1 MEQYFVNVSKTK
13 KQDHTIMLTI
23 VIYLLKYRI
32 MVVHNDELV
41 MHVFQ
46 IAPYVLNNL
55 ESVFKSCNSD

>member
-1 MEQYFVNVSKTK
+1 MQTK
-13 KQDHTIMLTI
+13 NQDHTGMLTI

-46 IAPYVLNNL
+46 IASYVFEQFRKLQ
-55 ESVFKSCNSD
+55 F